1 MIFRIIDRAAM
12 FVAYAVFITV
22 LPVGAVGFLTYAV

>member
-1 MIFRIIDRAAM
+1 MIFKIIDRAAM

-22 LPVGAVGFLTYAV
+22 PIGAVGFMTYAV